1 MNPTTPHRFGEDIRS
16 AGGLVAQQP
25 GPHDPTEPGEPVQPG
40 EPGEP
45 TLPDQP
51 PPAPVA
57 QVPLPGTWPKV
68 RL

>member
-1 MNPTTPHRFGEDIRS
+1 MNPMIASTPDRFG
-16 AGGLVAQQP
+16 AGIPRADGLLAQQP

-57 QVPLPGTWPKV
+57 
-68 RL
+68 